1 MHTTH
6 FRKLAWLCMLFDIVK
21 TNICNLN
28 SGVINAPARR
38 ESWAV
43 WNATTAHVSHAA
55 TLKSPQTVAARAMQ
69 TTLNIYGMYAF
80 AHTHTHTAV
89 SKLVKSKHSLHVG
102 HFISHSFYHKQSATE
117 SLHNT
122 AESTG
127 LEIRPVAHTNQEAP
141 IAQRM
146 RGSRLKQKHTMSSLL
161 KDRSEGAKP
170 WSRDME
176 ANKRSRL

>member
-80 AHTHTHTAV
+80 AHTHKYYELCSKYNTCISSVFMSAAEETVCSVLGSVRSTAGADQ
-89 SKLVKSKHSLHVG
+89 KRLTLIHLAD
-102 HFISHSFYHKQSATE
+102 SF
-117 SLHNT
+117 T
-122 AESTG
+122 AQYRST
-127 LEIRPVAHTNQEAP
+127 L
-141 IAQRM
+141 
-146 RGSRLKQKHTMSSLL
+146 
-161 KDRSEGAKP
+161 
-170 WSRDME
+170 
-176 ANKRSRL
+176 